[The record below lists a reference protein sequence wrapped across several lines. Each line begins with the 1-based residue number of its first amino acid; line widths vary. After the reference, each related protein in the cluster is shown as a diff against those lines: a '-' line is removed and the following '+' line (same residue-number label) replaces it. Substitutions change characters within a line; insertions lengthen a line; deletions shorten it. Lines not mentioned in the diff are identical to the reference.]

1 MMNRIISQNNS
12 QRRQE
17 NFIRRSRNNML
28 NDINFTNTFQR
39 RFRNRI
45 GRNRNNNINNNRDE
59 DLNTISLYNVSHED
73 NSQTN
78 NRNMML
84 NEIEYENEPQFPY
97 MYRDTL
103 YPFGEI
109 NDTFN
114 VNVTNNT
121 EHEGYYDYNF
131 SYRNIGINFNNTVFR
146 DNEQLAN
153 AILSVIQTNNI
164 QQIVHDNNL
173 LETYDVLDDILEESM
188 NTVQETE
195 YKNTQEIK
203 KSILKNIKQYVY
215 HSDIAIQEKIKNDIC
230 PISLEE
236 FKSNENICIFPC
248 YHAISCETCDE
259 YISRFKTC
267 PLCKCNLDIDID

>member
-12 QRRQE
+12 QRRRE
-17 NFIRRSRNNML
+17 NFLRRSRNNILSDM
-28 NDINFTNTFQR
+28 NFTNTFQR
-39 RFRNRI
+39 TFRQRI
-45 GRNRNNNINNNRDE
+45 RRNQNNNINNNRDE
-59 DLNTISLYNVSHED
+59 DLNTISLYNVSQEE

-84 NEIEYENEPQFPY
+84 NEVEYENEHQFPH

-109 NDTFN
+109 NDDFN
-114 VNVTNNT
+114 VNVTNNI

-146 DNEQLAN
+146 DNEHLAN

-164 QQIVHDNNL
+164 QQMVYDNNL
-173 LETYDVLDDILEESM
+173 GDTYDVLDEILEESL
-188 NTVQETE
+188 NTAQDME
-195 YKNTQEIK
+195 YKNTPETK
-203 KSILKNIKQYVY
+203 DSILKNIKQYVY
-215 HSDIAIQEKIKNDIC
+215 HSDIAIQDKIKNDVC
-230 PISLEE
+230 PISLEDFE
-236 FKSNENICIFPC
+236 SNENICIFPC
-248 YHAISCETCDE
+248 YHAISCEACDE